1 MRIGAI
7 IQARWNS
14 SRLPGKALIDIGG
27 EPALQRVIDR
37 VSAATWVEEAIV
49 ATTAFSPEIVKYC
62 KDWGIDCSIGS
73 ENDIISRVLHAAYTY
88 GIDTI
93 VEITADCPLIDPEII
108 DQVIDRYLDDT
119 TIEYCSNCVPN
130 RSYPDGLD
138 VQVYSATVL
147 ERMVYRSKRKWQHCG
162 WNIPQQ
168 RHIRW
173 ACIPAPN
180 HMNLP
185 ELRLTLDTAEDL
197 KLIRAVYERFPDDL
211 VPAETV
217 VNWLRDNPQIV
228 EYNLHI
234 QAKKP
239 EEG

>member
-7 IQARWNS
+7 IQARMKS
-14 SRLPGKALIDIGG
+14 SRLPGKALIEVTGDPI
-27 EPALQRVIDR
+27 LQRVVDR
-37 VSAATWVEEAIV
+37 VSAATWVEEVIV
-49 ATTAFSPEIVKYC
+49 ATTATSPEIIRYC
-62 KDWGIDCSIGS
+62 KDYGIIYTVGS
-73 ENDIISRVLHAAYTY
+73 ENDVISRVLNAAYAY

-138 VQVYSATVL
+138 VQVYPATVL
-147 ERMVYRSKRKWQHCG
+147 ERMVYRSKEKWQHCG

-168 RHIRW
+168 KHIRS
-173 ACIPAPN
+173 ACITAPN
-180 HMNLP
+180 HMNWP

-197 KLIRAVYERFPDDL
+197 KLIRAVYGHFYNDL

-217 VNWLRDNPQIV
+217 VNWLRDNPKIV
-228 EYNLHI
+228 EYNSHVLT
-234 QAKKP
+234 KKP